1 MPVRPSALAAVS
13 PHVEAFL
20 QIALAKSRDA
30 RFGSGDELA
39 MALSAAAQGALPDLL
54 VRRARRLG
62 QQVTWTEPD
71 RTDPR
76 AR

>member
-1 MPVRPSALAAVS
+1 VS

-30 RFGSGDELA
+30 RFASGAELA
-39 MALSAAAQGALPDLL
+39 MAWSAAAQGALPDLL

-62 QQVTWTEPD
+62 QQLAWAEPD
-71 RTDPR
+71 RADPR
-76 AR
+76 LRGSPG

>member
-1 MPVRPSALAAVS
+1 MPTRPSALAAVS

-30 RFGSGDELA
+30 RFTSGAELA
-39 MALSAAAQGALPDLL
+39 MALSAAALGALPDLL

-62 QQVTWTEPD
+62 QQLAWAEPE
-71 RTDPR
+71 RGG
-76 AR
+76 